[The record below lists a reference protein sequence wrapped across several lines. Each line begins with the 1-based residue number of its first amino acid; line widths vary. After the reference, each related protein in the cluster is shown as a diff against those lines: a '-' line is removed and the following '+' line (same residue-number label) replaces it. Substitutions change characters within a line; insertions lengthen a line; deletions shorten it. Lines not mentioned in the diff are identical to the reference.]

1 MSAVSEKTPN
11 KTNSPASAPRE
22 AEGRLHALSDVRN
35 IGIIAHIDAG
45 KTTTTERIL
54 FYCGRVHRM
63 GEVHDGTATMD
74 WMPQEQERG
83 ITITSAATTCF
94 WRDQQINIIDTPGHV
109 DFTVEVERSLRVL
122 DGAVGVFCGV
132 GGVQPQSETVWRQ
145 ANRYHVPR
153 LAFVNKMDRKGA
165 DFYDVIEQMKNRLK
179 APAVA
184 LQMPMGSEEDFE
196 GMIDLVRMKAI
207 SFNEVAE
214 GSVVALGDIPEEY
227 AAEAEMRRAEM
238 IEALADLDEA
248 ILDAYMEDADVSAE
262 TLAAGIRRATIGNL
276 LVGVLCGTSLKNKG
290 VQPLL
295 DAVVDYLPTPV
306 DVPAVTGIHPKTE
319 AKEVR
324 EASDF
329 EPLSSLVFKIATDS
343 YVGKLSFVRIYS
355 GMLSKGQNVYNPRT
369 KKRERVMRLIRLHA
383 NDREE
388 IEALYTGEIGA
399 IVGLKNATTGDTL
412 CSEQVQIALE
422 NIKFPEPV
430 ISMAVEPKTKA
441 DSDSLQAA
449 LKALAEEDPTFV
461 VSTDAET
468 GQTLISGMGELHL
481 EIIKD
486 RILREYKVRA
496 NAGRPMVSYR
506 ESVAKAGRAEFSF
519 DREIGGA
526 RNFGRVELE
535 ITPRTRGA
543 GNEVVINATA
553 KEIPAE
559 FHESVRQ
566 GITDALTNGVLGNY
580 QVVDVTVKVTGGS
593 CEPDS
598 ASEIAYRSAT
608 IMALRQAVAGA
619 EPVLLEPIMDV
630 EIETPEEYLGD
641 VMGDVNSRRGQI
653 RKINAHGDVQMVSTL
668 VPLSEVFG
676 YSTTLRSLTKGR
688 ASFAMEPNSFDVVP
702 ENLKAKI
709 LNQY

>member
-1 MSAVSEKTPN
+1 MY
-11 KTNSPASAPRE
+11 
-22 AEGRLHALSDVRN
+22 ALGEVRN

-54 FYCGRVHRM
+54 FYCGRVHKI

-74 WMPQEQERG
+74 WMAQEQERG

-145 ANRYHVPR
+145 ANKYHVPR

-165 DFYDVIEQMKNRLK
+165 DFYDVIDQVRDRLK

-184 LQMPMGSEEDFE
+184 LQMPMGAEEDFV

-207 SFNEVAE
+207 TFSDDKMGAD
-214 GSVVALGDIPEEY
+214 VVVGDIPEEY
-227 AAEAEMRRAEM
+227 ADEAEMRRAEM
-238 IEALADLDEA
+238 IEALADVDET
-248 ILDAYMEDADVSAE
+248 ILDVYLEEAEVPEE
-262 TLAAGIRRATIGNL
+262 TLVAGIRSATCSNQ

-306 DVPAVTGIHPKTE
+306 DVPAVKGIHPKTE
-319 AKEVR
+319 ALEER

-329 EPLSSLVFKIATDS
+329 EPLSSLVFKIATDP
-343 YVGKLSFVRIYS
+343 YVGKLSFCRIYS
-355 GMLSKGQNVYNPRT
+355 GMLKKGQNVYNPRT

-383 NDREE
+383 NDRED
-388 IEALYTGEIGA
+388 IEVLHTGEIGA
-399 IVGLKNATTGDTL
+399 IVGLKNSTTGDTL
-412 CSEQVQIALE
+412 CSEEAQIALE
-422 NIKFPEPV
+422 SITFPDPV

-441 DSDSLQAA
+441 DSDNLRGA
-449 LKALAEEDPTFV
+449 LKALSEEDPTFV
-461 VSTDAET
+461 ISTDSET

-486 RILREYKVRA
+486 RVLREFKVQA

-506 ESVAKAGRAEFSF
+506 ESVSAAGRAGFSF

-535 ITPRTRGA
+535 ISPKKRGA
-543 GNEVVINATA
+543 GSEIVIKASA
-553 KEIPAE
+553 DEIPTE
-559 FHESVRQ
+559 FHEAVRQ
-566 GITDALTNGVLGNY
+566 GIEDALMTGVLGNY
-580 QVVDVTVKVTGGS
+580 QVVDVTVTVTAGS
-593 CEPDS
+593 YEQDS
-598 ASEIAYRSAT
+598 ATEIAYRSASV
-608 IMALRQAVAGA
+608 MAFRQAVAEA
-619 EPVLLEPIMDV
+619 APVLLEPIMDV
-630 EIETPEEYLGD
+630 EVESPEEYLGD
-641 VMGDVNSRRGQI
+641 VMGDINARRGQI
-653 RKINAHGDVQMVSTL
+653 RKIDAHGDVQMVSAL
-668 VPLSEVFG
+668 VPLAEIFG

-688 ASFAMEPNSFDVVP
+688 ASYSMEPNSFDVVP
-702 ENLKAKI
+702 ENLQAKI